1 MKNKKLSSV
10 LMYLVLFI
18 VFVALFLFLRW
29 FYSTRTET
37 TYERPTTPVE
47 VTTPKIRTLTKQIT
61 LSSYVSAED
70 TVAVVPY
77 LDGTILTYNVQEG
90 DYVNEGD
97 IIATIDPEPYE
108 LQRKQAEA
116 AYLGYQNAF
125 EKVEKLYLNES
136 ASKQDYDSVKAQRD
150 AYKAQ
155 LELAE
160 LQLSYTNVKAKTSGT
175 ILKTLASQG
184 GTAAKGTPIAIIANL
199 NDLTVNLNLGE
210 QYFGLF
216 SQTTQTTRTS
226 QAGSSAD
233 DATSNGSVA
242 ADNAASNTANNNA
255 YTITVTRPAGQY
267 SQEVST
273 TATVKAVSPY
283 VDSTSR
289 NFKLYLKLD
298 DPSSFNPGMYVKVT
312 IAVETQTGY
321 SIERKAMKLDG
332 SAYYVQVAGTS
343 SNYTAKNI
351 DLSNVFSTSEYVIVP
366 DEYKDEMF
374 IVKGQNDI
382 FSGQPVAIVDGES
395 TTSQTSTTSSTSQAS
410 TTGKTAAKTTN

>member
-1 MKNKKLSSV
+1 MKNKKLTSV

-18 VFVALFLFLRW
+18 VFVALFLVLRW

-47 VTTPKIRTLTKQIT
+47 VTMPQVRTLTKQIT

-97 IIATIDPEPYE
+97 VIATIDPEPYE

-116 AYLGYQNAF
+116 AYLGYQSTF
-125 EKVEKLYLNES
+125 ERVENLYKTGG

-184 GTAAKGTPIAIIANL
+184 GTAAKGTPIAVIANL
-199 NDLTVNLNLGE
+199 DDLTVNLNLGE

-216 SQTTQTTRTS
+216 SKANTTAGDTTTP
-226 QAGSSAD
+226 SAND
-233 DATSNGSVA
+233 
-242 ADNAASNTANNNA
+242 

-273 TATVKAVSPY
+273 TATIKAVSPY
-283 VDSTSR
+283 VDSSSR

-298 DPSSFNPGMYVKVT
+298 DPSAFNPGMYVKVT
-312 IAVETQTGY
+312 IAIETQTGY
-321 SIERKAMKLDG
+321 SIERKAMKLGG
-332 SAYYVQVAGTS
+332 SAYYVQKANGTETDAS
-343 SNYTAKNI
+343 SEYTAKSI
-351 DLSNVFSTSEYVIVP
+351 GLSNAFATSEYVIVP

-374 IVKGQNDI
+374 IIKGQNDI
-382 FSGQPVAIVDGES
+382 FAGQPVAIVNEGVQE
-395 TTSQTSTTSSTSQAS
+395 
-410 TTGKTAAKTTN
+410 

>member
-1 MKNKKLSSV
+1 MKNKKLTSV

-18 VFVALFLFLRW
+18 VFAALFLILRW

-47 VTTPKIRTLTKQIT
+47 VTKPQVRTLTKQIP

-77 LDGTILTYNVQEG
+77 LDGTILSYNVKEG
-90 DYVNEGD
+90 DYVKEGD

-116 AYLGYQNAF
+116 AYLGYQSTF
-125 EKVEKLYLNES
+125 ERVENLYKAGG

-150 AYKAQ
+150 AYEAQ
-155 LELAE
+155 LELAQ

-184 GTAAKGTPIAIIANL
+184 GTAAKGSPIAVIANL
-199 NDLTVNLNLGE
+199 EDLTVNLNLGE

-216 SQTTQTTRTS
+216 SNSSDTTNASTGNTKNDTS
-226 QAGSSAD
+226 SG
-233 DATSNGSVA
+233 T
-242 ADNAASNTANNNA
+242 ASD

-267 SQEVST
+267 SQETST
-273 TATVKAVSPY
+273 TATIKAVSPY
-283 VDSTSR
+283 VDSSSH

-298 DPSSFNPGMYVKVT
+298 DPRAFNPGMYVKVT

-332 SAYYVQVAGTS
+332 SAYYVQKTNDTAADAK
-343 SNYTAKNI
+343 NECTAKSI
-351 DLSNVFSTSEYVIVP
+351 GLSDAFATSEYVIVP

-374 IVKGQNDI
+374 IIKGQNDI
-382 FSGQPVAIVDGES
+382 FAGQPVAIVNEG
-395 TTSQTSTTSSTSQAS
+395 
-410 TTGKTAAKTTN
+410 AAE

>member
-1 MKNKKLSSV
+1 MKNKKLTSV

-18 VFVALFLFLRW
+18 VFVALFLVLRW

-47 VTTPKIRTLTKQIT
+47 VTMPQVRTLTKQIT

-97 IIATIDPEPYE
+97 VIATIDPEPYE

-116 AYLGYQNAF
+116 AYLGYQSTF
-125 EKVEKLYLNES
+125 ERVENLYKTGG

-175 ILKTLASQG
+175 ILKTLESQG
-184 GTAAKGTPIAIIANL
+184 GTAAKGTPIAVIANL
-199 NDLTVNLNLGE
+199 DDLTVNLNLGE

-216 SQTTQTTRTS
+216 SKANTTAGDTTTP
-226 QAGSSAD
+226 SAND
-233 DATSNGSVA
+233 
-242 ADNAASNTANNNA
+242 

-273 TATVKAVSPY
+273 TATIKAVSPY
-283 VDSTSR
+283 VDSSSR

-298 DPSSFNPGMYVKVT
+298 DPSAFNPGMYVKVT
-312 IAVETQTGY
+312 IAIETQTGY

-332 SAYYVQVAGTS
+332 SAYYVQKANGTETDAS
-343 SNYTAKNI
+343 SENTAKSI
-351 DLSNVFSTSEYVIVP
+351 GLSNAFATSEYVILP

-374 IVKGQNDI
+374 IIKGQNDI
-382 FSGQPVAIVDGES
+382 FAGQPVAIVNEGVQE
-395 TTSQTSTTSSTSQAS
+395 
-410 TTGKTAAKTTN
+410 

>member
-1 MKNKKLSSV
+1 MKNKKLTSV

-18 VFVALFLFLRW
+18 VFVALFLVLRW

-47 VTTPKIRTLTKQIT
+47 VTMPQVRTLTKQIT

-97 IIATIDPEPYE
+97 VIATIDPEPYE

-116 AYLGYQNAF
+116 AYIGYQSTF
-125 EKVEKLYLNES
+125 ERVENLYKTGG

-175 ILKTLASQG
+175 ILKTLESQG
-184 GTAAKGTPIAIIANL
+184 GTAAKGTPIAVIANL
-199 NDLTVNLNLGE
+199 DDLTVNLNLGE

-216 SQTTQTTRTS
+216 SKANTTAGDTTTP
-226 QAGSSAD
+226 SAND
-233 DATSNGSVA
+233 
-242 ADNAASNTANNNA
+242 
-255 YTITVTRPAGQY
+255 YTITGTRPAGQY

-273 TATVKAVSPY
+273 TATIKAVSPY
-283 VDSTSR
+283 VDSSSR

-298 DPSSFNPGMYVKVT
+298 DPSAFNPGMYVKVT
-312 IAVETQTGY
+312 IAIETQTGY

-332 SAYYVQVAGTS
+332 SAYYVQKANGTETDAS
-343 SNYTAKNI
+343 SEYTAKSI
-351 DLSNVFSTSEYVIVP
+351 GLSNAFATSEYVIVP

-374 IVKGQNDI
+374 IIKGQNDI
-382 FSGQPVAIVDGES
+382 FAGQPVAIVNEGVQE
-395 TTSQTSTTSSTSQAS
+395 
-410 TTGKTAAKTTN
+410 

>member
-1 MKNKKLSSV
+1 MKNKKLTSV

-18 VFVALFLFLRW
+18 VFVSLFLVLRW

-47 VTTPKIRTLTKQIT
+47 VTMPQVRTLTKQIT
-61 LSSYVSAED
+61 LSSYVSAEN

-97 IIATIDPEPYE
+97 VIATIDPEPYE

-116 AYLGYQNAF
+116 AYLGYQSTF
-125 EKVEKLYLNES
+125 ERVENLYKTGG

-184 GTAAKGTPIAIIANL
+184 GTAAKGTPIAVIANL
-199 NDLTVNLNLGE
+199 DDLTVNLNLGE

-216 SQTTQTTRTS
+216 SKANTTAGDTTTP
-226 QAGSSAD
+226 SAND
-233 DATSNGSVA
+233 
-242 ADNAASNTANNNA
+242 

-273 TATVKAVSPY
+273 TATIKAVSPY
-283 VDSTSR
+283 VDSSSR

-298 DPSSFNPGMYVKVT
+298 DPSAFNPGMYVKVT
-312 IAVETQTGY
+312 IAIETQTGY

-332 SAYYVQVAGTS
+332 SAYYVQKANGTETDAS
-343 SNYTAKNI
+343 SEYTAKSI
-351 DLSNVFSTSEYVIVP
+351 GLSNAFATSEYVILP

-374 IVKGQNDI
+374 IIKGQNDI
-382 FSGQPVAIVDGES
+382 FAGQPVAIVNEGVQE
-395 TTSQTSTTSSTSQAS
+395 
-410 TTGKTAAKTTN
+410 

>member
-1 MKNKKLSSV
+1 MKNKKLTSV
-10 LMYLVLFI
+10 LMYLVLFT
-18 VFVALFLFLRW
+18 VFVALFLVLRW

-47 VTTPKIRTLTKQIT
+47 VTMPQVRTLTKQIT

-97 IIATIDPEPYE
+97 VIATIDPEPYE

-116 AYLGYQNAF
+116 AYLGYQSTF
-125 EKVEKLYLNES
+125 ERVENLYKTGG

-184 GTAAKGTPIAIIANL
+184 STAAKGTPIAVIANL
-199 NDLTVNLNLGE
+199 DDLTVNLNLGE

-216 SQTTQTTRTS
+216 SKANTTAGDTTTP
-226 QAGSSAD
+226 SAND
-233 DATSNGSVA
+233 
-242 ADNAASNTANNNA
+242 

-273 TATVKAVSPY
+273 TATIKAVSPY
-283 VDSTSR
+283 VDSSSR

-298 DPSSFNPGMYVKVT
+298 DPSAFNPGMYVKVT
-312 IAVETQTGY
+312 IAIETQAGY

-332 SAYYVQVAGTS
+332 SAYYVQKANGTETDAS
-343 SNYTAKNI
+343 SEYTAKSI
-351 DLSNVFSTSEYVIVP
+351 GLSNAFATSEYVIVP

-374 IVKGQNDI
+374 IIKGQNDI
-382 FSGQPVAIVDGES
+382 FAGQPVAIVNEGVQE
-395 TTSQTSTTSSTSQAS
+395 
-410 TTGKTAAKTTN
+410 

>member
-1 MKNKKLSSV
+1 MKNKKLTSV

-18 VFVALFLFLRW
+18 VFVALFLVLRW

-47 VTTPKIRTLTKQIT
+47 VTMPQVRTLTKQIT

-97 IIATIDPEPYE
+97 VIATIDPEPYE

-116 AYLGYQNAF
+116 AYLGYQSTF
-125 EKVEKLYLNES
+125 ERVENLYKTGG

-184 GTAAKGTPIAIIANL
+184 GTAAKGTPIAVIANL
-199 NDLTVNLNLGE
+199 DDLTVNLNLGE

-216 SQTTQTTRTS
+216 SKANTTAGDTTTP
-226 QAGSSAD
+226 SAND
-233 DATSNGSVA
+233 
-242 ADNAASNTANNNA
+242 

-273 TATVKAVSPY
+273 TATIKAVSPY
-283 VDSTSR
+283 VDSSSR

-298 DPSSFNPGMYVKVT
+298 DPSAFNPGMYVKVT
-312 IAVETQTGY
+312 IAIETQAGY

-332 SAYYVQVAGTS
+332 SAYYVQKANGTETDAS
-343 SNYTAKNI
+343 SEYTAKSI
-351 DLSNVFSTSEYVIVP
+351 GLSNAFATSEYVIVP

-374 IVKGQNDI
+374 IIKGQNDI
-382 FSGQPVAIVDGES
+382 FAGQPVAIVNEGVQE
-395 TTSQTSTTSSTSQAS
+395 
-410 TTGKTAAKTTN
+410 

>member
-1 MKNKKLSSV
+1 MKNKKLTSV

-18 VFVALFLFLRW
+18 VFVALFLVLRW

-47 VTTPKIRTLTKQIT
+47 VTMPQVRTLTKQIT

-97 IIATIDPEPYE
+97 VIATIDPEPYE

-116 AYLGYQNAF
+116 AYLGYQSTF
-125 EKVEKLYLNES
+125 ERVENLYKTGG

-175 ILKTLASQG
+175 ILKTLESQG
-184 GTAAKGTPIAIIANL
+184 GTAAKGTPIAVIANL
-199 NDLTVNLNLGE
+199 DDLTVNLNLGE

-216 SQTTQTTRTS
+216 SKANTTAGDTTTP
-226 QAGSSAD
+226 SAND
-233 DATSNGSVA
+233 
-242 ADNAASNTANNNA
+242 

-273 TATVKAVSPY
+273 TATIKAVSPY
-283 VDSTSR
+283 VDSSSR

-298 DPSSFNPGMYVKVT
+298 DPSAFNPGMYVKVT
-312 IAVETQTGY
+312 IAIETQTGY

-332 SAYYVQVAGTS
+332 SAYYVQKANGTETDAS
-343 SNYTAKNI
+343 SEYTAKSI
-351 DLSNVFSTSEYVIVP
+351 GLSNAFATSEYVIVP

-374 IVKGQNDI
+374 IIKGQNDI
-382 FSGQPVAIVDGES
+382 FAGQPVAIVNEGVQE
-395 TTSQTSTTSSTSQAS
+395 
-410 TTGKTAAKTTN
+410 

>member
-1 MKNKKLSSV
+1 MKNKKLTSV

-18 VFVALFLFLRW
+18 VFVALFLVLRW

-47 VTTPKIRTLTKQIT
+47 VTMPQVRTLTKQIT

-97 IIATIDPEPYE
+97 VIATIDPEPYE

-116 AYLGYQNAF
+116 AYLGYQSTF
-125 EKVEKLYLNES
+125 ERVENLYKTGG

-184 GTAAKGTPIAIIANL
+184 GTAAKGTPIAVIANL
-199 NDLTVNLNLGE
+199 DDLTVNLNLGE

-216 SQTTQTTRTS
+216 SKANTTAGDTTTP
-226 QAGSSAD
+226 SAND
-233 DATSNGSVA
+233 
-242 ADNAASNTANNNA
+242 
-255 YTITVTRPAGQY
+255 YTITVTRPAVQY

-273 TATVKAVSPY
+273 TATIKAVSPY
-283 VDSTSR
+283 VDSSSR

-298 DPSSFNPGMYVKVT
+298 DPSAFNPGMYVKVT
-312 IAVETQTGY
+312 IAIETQTGY

-332 SAYYVQVAGTS
+332 SAYYVQKANGTETDAS
-343 SNYTAKNI
+343 SEYTAKSI
-351 DLSNVFSTSEYVIVP
+351 GLSNAFATSEYVIVP

-374 IVKGQNDI
+374 IIKGQNDI
-382 FSGQPVAIVDGES
+382 FAGQPVAIVNEGVQE
-395 TTSQTSTTSSTSQAS
+395 
-410 TTGKTAAKTTN
+410 

>member
-1 MKNKKLSSV
+1 
-10 LMYLVLFI
+10 MYLVLFI
-18 VFVALFLFLRW
+18 VFVALFLVLRW

-47 VTTPKIRTLTKQIT
+47 VTMPQVRTLTKQIT

-97 IIATIDPEPYE
+97 VIATIDPEPYE

-116 AYLGYQNAF
+116 AYLGYQSTF
-125 EKVEKLYLNES
+125 ERVENLYKTGG

-184 GTAAKGTPIAIIANL
+184 GTAAKGTPIAVIANL
-199 NDLTVNLNLGE
+199 DDLTVNLNLGE

-216 SQTTQTTRTS
+216 SKANTTAGDTTTP
-226 QAGSSAD
+226 SAND
-233 DATSNGSVA
+233 
-242 ADNAASNTANNNA
+242 

-273 TATVKAVSPY
+273 TATIKAVSPY
-283 VDSTSR
+283 VDSSSR

-298 DPSSFNPGMYVKVT
+298 DPSAVNPGMYVKVT
-312 IAVETQTGY
+312 IAIETQTGY
-321 SIERKAMKLDG
+321 SIERKAMKLGG
-332 SAYYVQVAGTS
+332 SAYYVQKANGTETDAS
-343 SNYTAKNI
+343 SEYTAKSI
-351 DLSNVFSTSEYVIVP
+351 GLSNAFATSEYVIVP

-374 IVKGQNDI
+374 IIKGQNDI
-382 FSGQPVAIVDGES
+382 FAGQPVAIVNEGVQE
-395 TTSQTSTTSSTSQAS
+395 
-410 TTGKTAAKTTN
+410 

>member
-1 MKNKKLSSV
+1 MKNKKLTSV

-18 VFVALFLFLRW
+18 VFVALFLVLRW

-47 VTTPKIRTLTKQIT
+47 VTMPQVRTLTKQIT

-97 IIATIDPEPYE
+97 VIATIDPEPYE

-116 AYLGYQNAF
+116 AYLGYQSTF
-125 EKVEKLYLNES
+125 ERVENLYKTGG

-184 GTAAKGTPIAIIANL
+184 GTAAKGTPIAVIANL
-199 NDLTVNLNLGE
+199 DDLTVNLNLGE

-216 SQTTQTTRTS
+216 SKANTTAGDTTTP
-226 QAGSSAD
+226 SAND
-233 DATSNGSVA
+233 
-242 ADNAASNTANNNA
+242 

-273 TATVKAVSPY
+273 TATIKAVSPY
-283 VDSTSR
+283 VDSSSR

-298 DPSSFNPGMYVKVT
+298 DPSAVNPGMYVKVT
-312 IAVETQTGY
+312 IAIETQTGY
-321 SIERKAMKLDG
+321 SIERKAMKLGG
-332 SAYYVQVAGTS
+332 SAYYVQKANGTETDAS
-343 SNYTAKNI
+343 SEYTAKSI
-351 DLSNVFSTSEYVIVP
+351 GLSNAFATSEYVIVP

-374 IVKGQNDI
+374 IIKGQNDI
-382 FSGQPVAIVDGES
+382 FAGQPVAIVNEGVQE
-395 TTSQTSTTSSTSQAS
+395 
-410 TTGKTAAKTTN
+410 

>member
-1 MKNKKLSSV
+1 MKNKKLTSV

-18 VFVALFLFLRW
+18 VFVALFLTLRW

-47 VTTPKIRTLTKQIT
+47 VTIPQVRTLTKQIT

-108 LQRKQAEA
+108 LQRKQAQA
-116 AYLGYQNAF
+116 AYLGYQSTF
-125 EKVEKLYLNES
+125 ERVENLYKAGG

-155 LELAE
+155 LELAD
-160 LQLSYTNVKAKTSGT
+160 LQLSYTNVKAKTNGT

-184 GTAAKGTPIAIIANL
+184 GTAAKGTPIAVIANL
-199 NDLTVNLNLGE
+199 DDLTVNLNLGE

-216 SQTTQTTRTS
+216 SNSSDTTNASAGNTKNDTS
-226 QAGSSAD
+226 
-233 DATSNGSVA
+233 
-242 ADNAASNTANNNA
+242 SNTAND

-273 TATVKAVSPY
+273 TATIKAVSPY
-283 VDSTSR
+283 VDSSSR

-298 DPSSFNPGMYVKVT
+298 DPSAFNPGMYVKVT

-332 SAYYVQVAGTS
+332 SAYYVQRTNDTATDTE
-343 SNYTAKNI
+343 NEYTAKSI
-351 DLSNVFSTSEYVIVP
+351 GLSNAFATSEYVIVP

-374 IVKGQNDI
+374 IIKGQNDI
-382 FSGQPVAIVDGES
+382 FAGQPVAIVKEGSAE
-395 TTSQTSTTSSTSQAS
+395 
-410 TTGKTAAKTTN
+410 

>member
-1 MKNKKLSSV
+1 MKNKKLTSV

-18 VFVALFLFLRW
+18 VFVALFLVLRW

-47 VTTPKIRTLTKQIT
+47 VTMPQVRTLTKQIT

-97 IIATIDPEPYE
+97 VIATIDPEPYE

-116 AYLGYQNAF
+116 AYLGYQSTF
-125 EKVEKLYLNES
+125 ERVENLYKTGG

-184 GTAAKGTPIAIIANL
+184 GTAAKGTPIAVIANL
-199 NDLTVNLNLGE
+199 DDLTVNLNLGE

-216 SQTTQTTRTS
+216 SKANTTAGDTTTP
-226 QAGSSAD
+226 SAND
-233 DATSNGSVA
+233 
-242 ADNAASNTANNNA
+242 

-273 TATVKAVSPY
+273 TATIKAVSPY
-283 VDSTSR
+283 VDSSSR

-298 DPSSFNPGMYVKVT
+298 DPSAFNPGMYVKVT
-312 IAVETQTGY
+312 IAIETQAGY

-332 SAYYVQVAGTS
+332 SAYYVQKANGTETDAS
-343 SNYTAKNI
+343 SEYTAKSI
-351 DLSNVFSTSEYVIVP
+351 GLSNAFATSEYVILP

-374 IVKGQNDI
+374 IIKGQNDI
-382 FSGQPVAIVDGES
+382 FAGQPVAIVNEGVQE
-395 TTSQTSTTSSTSQAS
+395 
-410 TTGKTAAKTTN
+410 

>member
-1 MKNKKLSSV
+1 MKNKKLTSV

-18 VFVALFLFLRW
+18 VFVALFLVLRW

-47 VTTPKIRTLTKQIT
+47 VTMPQVRTLTKQIT

-97 IIATIDPEPYE
+97 VIATIDPEPYE

-116 AYLGYQNAF
+116 AYLGYQSTF
-125 EKVEKLYLNES
+125 ERVENLYKTGG

-160 LQLSYTNVKAKTSGT
+160 LQLSYTNVKAKTNGT

-184 GTAAKGTPIAIIANL
+184 GTAAKGTPIAVIANL
-199 NDLTVNLNLGE
+199 DDLTVNLNLGE

-216 SQTTQTTRTS
+216 SKANTTAGDTTTP
-226 QAGSSAD
+226 SAND
-233 DATSNGSVA
+233 
-242 ADNAASNTANNNA
+242 

-273 TATVKAVSPY
+273 TATIKAVSPY
-283 VDSTSR
+283 VDSSSR

-298 DPSSFNPGMYVKVT
+298 DPSAFNPGMYVKVT
-312 IAVETQTGY
+312 IAIETQTGY

-332 SAYYVQVAGTS
+332 SAYYVQKANGTETDAS
-343 SNYTAKNI
+343 SEYTAKSI
-351 DLSNVFSTSEYVIVP
+351 GLSNAFATSEYVIVP

-374 IVKGQNDI
+374 IIKGQNDI
-382 FSGQPVAIVDGES
+382 FAGQPVAIVNEGVQE
-395 TTSQTSTTSSTSQAS
+395 
-410 TTGKTAAKTTN
+410 

>member
-1 MKNKKLSSV
+1 MKNKKLTSV

-18 VFVALFLFLRW
+18 VFVALFLVLRW

-47 VTTPKIRTLTKQIT
+47 VTMPQVRTLTKQIT

-97 IIATIDPEPYE
+97 VIATIDPEPYE

-116 AYLGYQNAF
+116 AYLGYQSTF
-125 EKVEKLYLNES
+125 ERVENLYKTGG

-184 GTAAKGTPIAIIANL
+184 GTAAKGTPIAVIANL
-199 NDLTVNLNLGE
+199 DDLTVNLNLGE

-216 SQTTQTTRTS
+216 SKANTTAGDTTTP
-226 QAGSSAD
+226 SAND
-233 DATSNGSVA
+233 
-242 ADNAASNTANNNA
+242 

-273 TATVKAVSPY
+273 TATIKAVSPY
-283 VDSTSR
+283 VDSSSR

-298 DPSSFNPGMYVKVT
+298 DPSAFNPGMYVKVT
-312 IAVETQTGY
+312 IAIETQTGY
-321 SIERKAMKLDG
+321 SIERKAMKLGG
-332 SAYYVQVAGTS
+332 SAYYVQKANGTETDES
-343 SNYTAKNI
+343 SEYTAKSI
-351 DLSNVFSTSEYVIVP
+351 GLSNAFATSEYVIVP

-374 IVKGQNDI
+374 IIKGQNDI
-382 FSGQPVAIVDGES
+382 FAGQPVAIVNEGVQE
-395 TTSQTSTTSSTSQAS
+395 
-410 TTGKTAAKTTN
+410 

>member
-1 MKNKKLSSV
+1 MKNKKLTSV

-18 VFVALFLFLRW
+18 VFVALFLVLRW

-47 VTTPKIRTLTKQIT
+47 VTMPQVRTLTKQIT

-97 IIATIDPEPYE
+97 VIATIDPEPYE

-116 AYLGYQNAF
+116 AYIGYQSTF
-125 EKVEKLYLNES
+125 ERVENLYKTGG

-175 ILKTLASQG
+175 ILKTLESQG
-184 GTAAKGTPIAIIANL
+184 GTAAKGTPIAVIANL
-199 NDLTVNLNLGE
+199 DDLTVNLNLGE

-216 SQTTQTTRTS
+216 SKANTTAGDTTTP
-226 QAGSSAD
+226 SAND
-233 DATSNGSVA
+233 
-242 ADNAASNTANNNA
+242 

-273 TATVKAVSPY
+273 TATIKAVSPY
-283 VDSTSR
+283 VDSSSR

-298 DPSSFNPGMYVKVT
+298 DPSAFNPGMYVKVT
-312 IAVETQTGY
+312 IAIETQTGY

-332 SAYYVQVAGTS
+332 SAYYVQKANGTETDAS
-343 SNYTAKNI
+343 SEYTAKSI
-351 DLSNVFSTSEYVIVP
+351 GLSNAFATSEYVIVP

-374 IVKGQNDI
+374 IIKGQNDI
-382 FSGQPVAIVDGES
+382 FAGQPVAIVNEGVQE
-395 TTSQTSTTSSTSQAS
+395 
-410 TTGKTAAKTTN
+410 

>member
-1 MKNKKLSSV
+1 MKNKKLTSV

-18 VFVALFLFLRW
+18 VFVALFLVLRW
-29 FYSTRTET
+29 FYSTRTEK

-47 VTTPKIRTLTKQIT
+47 VTMPQVRTLTKQIT

-97 IIATIDPEPYE
+97 VIATIDPEPYE

-116 AYLGYQNAF
+116 AYLGYQSTF
-125 EKVEKLYLNES
+125 ERVENLYKTGG

-184 GTAAKGTPIAIIANL
+184 GTAAKGTPIAVIANL
-199 NDLTVNLNLGE
+199 DDLTVNLNLGE

-216 SQTTQTTRTS
+216 SKANTTAGDTTTP
-226 QAGSSAD
+226 SAYD
-233 DATSNGSVA
+233 
-242 ADNAASNTANNNA
+242 

-273 TATVKAVSPY
+273 TATIKAVSPY
-283 VDSTSR
+283 VDSSSR

-298 DPSSFNPGMYVKVT
+298 DPSAFNPGMYVKVT
-312 IAVETQTGY
+312 IAIETQTGY
-321 SIERKAMKLDG
+321 SIERKAMKLGG
-332 SAYYVQVAGTS
+332 SAYYVQKANGTETDAS
-343 SNYTAKNI
+343 SEYTAKSI
-351 DLSNVFSTSEYVIVP
+351 GLSNAFATSEYVIVP

-374 IVKGQNDI
+374 IIKGQNDI
-382 FSGQPVAIVDGES
+382 FAGQPVAIVNEGVQE
-395 TTSQTSTTSSTSQAS
+395 
-410 TTGKTAAKTTN
+410 

>member
-1 MKNKKLSSV
+1 MKNKKLTSV

-18 VFVALFLFLRW
+18 VFVALFLVLRW

-47 VTTPKIRTLTKQIT
+47 VTMPQVRTLTKQIT

-97 IIATIDPEPYE
+97 VIATIDPEPYE

-116 AYLGYQNAF
+116 AYLGYQSTF
-125 EKVEKLYLNES
+125 ERVENLYKTGG

-175 ILKTLASQG
+175 ILKTLESQG
-184 GTAAKGTPIAIIANL
+184 GTAAKGTPIAVIANL
-199 NDLTVNLNLGE
+199 DDLTVNLNLGE

-216 SQTTQTTRTS
+216 SKANTTAGDTTTP
-226 QAGSSAD
+226 SAND
-233 DATSNGSVA
+233 
-242 ADNAASNTANNNA
+242 

-273 TATVKAVSPY
+273 TATIKAVSPY
-283 VDSTSR
+283 VDSSSR

-298 DPSSFNPGMYVKVT
+298 DPSAFNPGMYVKVT
-312 IAVETQTGY
+312 IAIETQTGY

-332 SAYYVQVAGTS
+332 SAYYVQKANGTETDAS
-343 SNYTAKNI
+343 SENTAKSI
-351 DLSNVFSTSEYVIVP
+351 GLSNAFATSEYVIVP

-374 IVKGQNDI
+374 IIKGQNDI
-382 FSGQPVAIVDGES
+382 FAGQPVAIVNEGVQE
-395 TTSQTSTTSSTSQAS
+395 
-410 TTGKTAAKTTN
+410 

>member
-1 MKNKKLSSV
+1 MKNKKLTSV
-10 LMYLVLFI
+10 LMYLVLFT
-18 VFVALFLFLRW
+18 VFVALFLVLRW

-47 VTTPKIRTLTKQIT
+47 VTMPQVRTLTKQIT

-97 IIATIDPEPYE
+97 VIATIDPEPYE

-116 AYLGYQNAF
+116 AYLGYQSTF
-125 EKVEKLYLNES
+125 ERVENLYKTGG

-184 GTAAKGTPIAIIANL
+184 GTAAKGTPIAVIANL
-199 NDLTVNLNLGE
+199 DDLTVNLNLGE

-216 SQTTQTTRTS
+216 SKANTTAGDTTTP
-226 QAGSSAD
+226 SAND
-233 DATSNGSVA
+233 
-242 ADNAASNTANNNA
+242 

-273 TATVKAVSPY
+273 TATIKAVSPY
-283 VDSTSR
+283 VDSSSR

-298 DPSSFNPGMYVKVT
+298 DPSAFNPGMYVKVT
-312 IAVETQTGY
+312 IAIETQAGY

-332 SAYYVQVAGTS
+332 SAYYVQKANGTETDAS
-343 SNYTAKNI
+343 SEYTAKSI
-351 DLSNVFSTSEYVIVP
+351 GLSNAFATSEYVIVP

-374 IVKGQNDI
+374 IIKGQNDI
-382 FSGQPVAIVDGES
+382 FAGQPVAIVNEGVQE
-395 TTSQTSTTSSTSQAS
+395 
-410 TTGKTAAKTTN
+410 